1 MAIVGEHHGPFKGVI
16 RHRETDKY
24 YQGNGNWTPDVEQA
38 MEFENLLD
46 LVEEAKRFN
55 IRDCC
60 EFILKVAG
68 QSNFTVFLPL

>member
-1 MAIVGEHHGPFKGVI
+1 MGTLGEHRVPFKGII

-24 YQGNGNWTPDVEQA
+24 YLGNGDWTPDVAQA
-38 MEFENLLD
+38 MEFDSILGLA
-46 LVEEAKRFN
+46 EEANKYG

-60 EFILKVAG
+60 EFILKLAD